1 MAKYKRKS
9 WKEKK
14 DEIEKLTKNME
25 NQIKNYFVDRE
36 SIKEYLN
43 FMGKFHNY
51 SLNNTLLIMQQFPGA
66 EAVGSFKFWKDKGF
80 SVKKGE
86 KGIKVLVPKKTT
98 YFRRDN
104 KEVQL
109 KYATKEE
116 KEKIKEKEIKTYS
129 RTFFDI
135 GYVFDVSQTNATAN
149 DLPKIFPN
157 RWLEGNVKN
166 YQLMYQALEK
176 VADKHGIKIVEPYQE
191 LGVAKGVS
199 YTLRKEVALNPRNSE
214 LQNVKTLAHELAHA
228 VLHNPE
234 THDKYSSEEK
244 EFQAEMVAYTVSS
257 YFGLDTTEYSLPYLH
272 HWTKGKELKDQ
283 QKLLHEVRET
293 AHDFISTI
301 EEEISK
307 NRESIMEKNKTKKEK
322 GLIFER

>member
-1 MAKYKRKS
+1 MAKYKRKT

-14 DEIEKLTKNME
+14 KEIEQLTKSME
-25 NQIKNYFVDRE
+25 EQIKHYFIDHE
-36 SIKEYLN
+36 NIKEYLN
-43 FMGKFHNY
+43 FMAKFHNY

-80 SVKKGE
+80 TVKKGE

-98 YFRRDN
+98 YFKRDN

-109 KYATKEE
+109 KFATEEE
-116 KEKIKEKEIKTYS
+116 KEKIKNNEIATYS

-135 GYVFDVSQTNATAN
+135 GHVFDVSQTNAKAK

-157 RWLEGNVKN
+157 RWLEGNVEN
-166 YQLMYQALEK
+166 YDIMYQAFEK
-176 VADKHGIKIVEPYQE
+176 VAEKHEIKIVKPYNE
-191 LGVAKGVS
+191 LGTAKGVS
-199 YTLRKEVALNPRNSE
+199 YTLRKEVALNPRNSQ
-214 LQNVKTLAHELAHA
+214 LQNIKTLAHELAHA
-228 VLHNPE
+228 VLHNVE
-234 THDKYSSEEK
+234 THDKYTREEM

-257 YFGLDTTEYSLPYLH
+257 YFGIDTTEYTLPYLY
-272 HWTKGKELKDQ
+272 HWTQGKELKDQ
-283 QKLLHEVRET
+283 KRLLQEVHIV